1 MVSKVIDSIAEIL
14 SECFPDTEIYT
25 ENAEQGLHEPCFFV
39 YPVNISLVRH
49 IGRRWLEEYFMCV
62 QYIPLVGDEKAEC
75 AKTEEMLYRI
85 LEYITVDGAKIAAV
99 SPHSENTDEVLSFFV
114 SYRVLTLESP
124 EEITDTMDSYTQNT
138 IMKE

>member
-1 MVSKVIDSIAEIL
+1 MVSKIIDSIAEII
-14 SECFPDTEIYT
+14 SEHFSDAEIYT
-25 ENAEQGLHEPCFFV
+25 ENIEQGLSEPCFFI
-39 YPVNISLVRH
+39 YPVNSSLIRH
-49 IGRRWLEEYFMCV
+49 VGRRWIEEYFMCV

-99 SPHSENTDEVLSFFV
+99 SPHSANTDEVLSFFV
-114 SYRVLTLESP
+114 SYRILTLESP
-124 EEITDTMDSYTQNT
+124 EEIPDTMDSYTQNT